1 MVRLPEEEPMRR
13 RTLLVGSGLALT
25 TALAGCLGRA
35 QEGDEAAN
43 PDAST
48 QTITV
53 RASGESGAEP
63 DLARLRLGVESVGDD
78 AAAVRS
84 DLDTQAAKLE
94 ASLLEHGLEED
105 DLTTEQFRIRERY
118 DHDAMREDGV
128 EPRTE
133 AEAEEYRYYVGTHS
147 YSVDVHDVDDV
158 GDVIRAAVDD
168 GEADEVGRI
177 EFTLSEDRRDE
188 LRDDALE
195 EALEDARAEADFV
208 AAEVGASIVDAQH
221 VDTSGADVS
230 PVRERF
236 EMEELAED
244 DADAEAPGT
253 ELRPDDVTV
262 RASVTVQYEMA

>member
-1 MVRLPEEEPMRR
+1 MRR
-13 RTLLVGSGLALT
+13 RELLTGSGLVVT

-35 QEGDEAAN
+35 QDGAEAATH
-43 PDAST
+43 DASKR
-48 QTITV
+48 TITV
-53 RASGESGAEP
+53 SASGESVAEP
-63 DLARLRLGVESVGDD
+63 DLARLRLGVESTGDD

-84 DLDTQAAKLE
+84 DLATRAAKLE
-94 ASLLEHGLEED
+94 ASLLEYGLEED
-105 DLTTEQFRIRERY
+105 DLTTDRFRIRERY
-118 DHDAMREDGV
+118 DHDAMRADGV

-177 EFTLSEDRRDE
+177 EFTLSADRRDE

-208 AAEVGASIVDAQH
+208 ATEVDASIVDAQH

-236 EMEELAED
+236 ERAEMAED
-244 DADAEAPGT
+244 DVDAEAPGT

-262 RASVTVQYEMA
+262 RASVTVKYEMA